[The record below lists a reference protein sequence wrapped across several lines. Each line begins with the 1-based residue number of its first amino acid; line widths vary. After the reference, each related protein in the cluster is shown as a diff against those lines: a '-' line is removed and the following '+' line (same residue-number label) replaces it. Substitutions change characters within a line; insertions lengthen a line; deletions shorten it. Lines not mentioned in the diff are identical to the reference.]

1 MSLSRVDLNL
11 FVVFEAI
18 FTLGGITAAA
28 GKLNLSQ
35 SAVSHALA
43 RLRTLYDD
51 PLFERN
57 SRGMVPTP
65 LARTLIGD
73 VRIALKSMEGT
84 LQRTGNFDPSTTQRR
99 FTVAMGDGLDSFL
112 LPVLMERI
120 APAAPGI
127 EIAVVHS
134 DRRRVESALLEGSFD
149 AALDVLL
156 PLSPAVSHVAVLSE
170 PMVVLARR
178 GHPAIQ
184 GQIDLATYLRQDHIQ
199 VSSRR
204 RGPGIEDMA
213 LRRLGL
219 TRQVRLRCEHYGA
232 ACRIVSRTDMLM
244 TMPFDFASIANEL
257 AGNQLLTPPFP
268 VPNLDL
274 FLYWN
279 VNNDS
284 DAPGRWLREQILLVM
299 KQMQPGGAPSVQDAL
314 P

>member
-1 MSLSRVDLNL
+1 MNLSRVDLNL

-57 SRGMVPTP
+57 SRGMAPTV

-73 VRIALKSMEGT
+73 VRIALNSMEGT
-84 LQRTGNFDPSTTQRR
+84 LQRTGHFDPATTQRR
-99 FTVAMGDGLDSFL
+99 FTVAMGDGLDSCL
-112 LPVLMERI
+112 LPALMERI
-120 APAAPGI
+120 AAAAPGI

-134 DRRRVESALLEGSFD
+134 DRRRIELALLEGSFD
-149 AALDVLL
+149 AAFDVLL
-156 PLSPAVSHVAVLSE
+156 PMSPAVNHVAVLSE
-170 PMVVLARR
+170 KMVVLARR
-178 GHPAIQ
+178 GHPEIQ
-184 GQIDLATYLRQDHIQ
+184 GQIDLETYLRQDHIQ
-199 VSSRR
+199 VSARR

-219 TRQVRLRCEHYGA
+219 TRQVRLRCEHYAA
-232 ACRIVSRTDMLM
+232 ACRIVSRTNMLM
-244 TMPFDFASIANEL
+244 TMPFDFARIDNDIV
-257 AGNQLLTPPFP
+257 GNQLLAPPFV

-284 DAPGRWLREQILLVM
+284 DAPGRWLREQVLMVM
-299 KQMQPGGAPSVQDAL
+299 KQIQADGTHAVQNIL